1 MEIFLLKVLLDSIAQ
16 FSLVSSNNN
25 VKPELVQ
32 RYCQKID
39 QIIEQFEPV
48 CNEIAASKITL
59 DEQLVKVLKEL
70 DSAVNEARELV
81 LSWFPMT
88 SKIYFVLQIET
99 TVTKIYSSTLE
110 VCQLVESLLL
120 TPVASTALKS
130 IEGFQHMDEEPI
142 SVVIEKAIRDQTEK
156 DIPRPEHLDMISNF
170 LSLSSNQELLMEA
183 VALEKL
189 KLKIGCNV
197 TQAEL
202 ENIDRII
209 ALITYMHDC
218 LVKSKQLESING
230 VSIPAD
236 FCCPLSLELMSD
248 PVIVASGQTYERAF
262 IRKWLD
268 QGFNVCPRTRQT
280 LGHTNLIPNYT
291 VKALIANW
299 CESNNIKLPDPMKSI
314 SLNLPSS
321 FLKPT
326 NASATDLI
334 VSHTGDAT
342 RVDRPRSPEPYVEVT
357 TSKRD
362 AHSSNG
368 FPHETPHETYLHDKS
383 VSPHH
388 RSSSGSSPLQLA
400 NGSQANTSRISLV
413 TTEGNKESSMEQ
425 MHVSSGS
432 QTVNQPKQYS
442 EPGQFPGHNRTDS
455 ASEAV
460 SNNDHIEGPGDA
472 NMASQVSS
480 DLTHYSSDTSGELAQ
495 DAQASSASQRE
506 PDFPPRLV
514 DARAR
519 SQSMFRRPSV
529 PRIISS
535 QSMDSRPDLSGVE
548 TQVRKLIEDL
558 KSDSGDVQRTATE
571 ELRLLAKHSMENRI
585 VIANCGAISLLV
597 GLLRSTD
604 TKTQEHAVTA
614 LLNLSLNDNNKIA
627 IGNADSIDPLIHV
640 LETGNP
646 EAKENSAAT
655 LYSLSVIE
663 ENKVRIGR
671 SRAIGPLVE
680 LLANGTPRGKKDAAT
695 ALFNL
700 SIFHENKLRIVQAGA
715 VRHLVELMDPAAGM
729 VDKAV
734 AVLSN
739 LATIPEGRTA
749 IGQAG
754 GIPVLVEV
762 VELGSARG
770 KENAAAALLHLCTNS
785 GRFCSLV
792 LQEGAVPPLVAL
804 SQSGT
809 PRAKEKAQALL
820 SYFRNQRHG
829 NAGRR

>member
-1 MEIFLLKVLLDSIAQ
+1 MDIFLLEVLLDSIAQ

-39 QIIEQFEPV
+39 RILEQFEPV

-81 LSWFPMT
+81 LNWFPVM
-88 SKIYFVLQIET
+88 SKIYFV
-99 TVTKIYSSTLE
+99 S
-110 VCQLVESLLL
+110 
-120 TPVASTALKS
+120 
-130 IEGFQHMDEEPI
+130 H
-142 SVVIEKAIRDQTEK
+142 
-156 DIPRPEHLDMISNF
+156 
-170 LSLSSNQELLMEA
+170 
-183 VALEKL
+183 
-189 KLKIGCNV
+189 
-197 TQAEL
+197 
-202 ENIDRII
+202 
-209 ALITYMHDC
+209 
-218 LVKSKQLESING
+218 
-230 VSIPAD
+230 
-236 FCCPLSLELMSD
+236 
-248 PVIVASGQTYERAF
+248 
-262 IRKWLD
+262 
-268 QGFNVCPRTRQT
+268 
-280 LGHTNLIPNYT
+280 
-291 VKALIANW
+291 NW
-299 CESNNIKLPDPMKSI
+299 
-314 SLNLPSS
+314 
-321 FLKPT
+321 
-326 NASATDLI
+326 
-334 VSHTGDAT
+334 
-342 RVDRPRSPEPYVEVT
+342 
-357 TSKRD
+357 
-362 AHSSNG
+362 
-368 FPHETPHETYLHDKS
+368 
-383 VSPHH
+383 
-388 RSSSGSSPLQLA
+388 
-400 NGSQANTSRISLV
+400 
-413 TTEGNKESSMEQ
+413 
-425 MHVSSGS
+425 
-432 QTVNQPKQYS
+432 
-442 EPGQFPGHNRTDS
+442 TDS

-472 NMASQVSS
+472 NMVSQVSS

-495 DAQASSASQRE
+495 DAQASSAPQRE

-519 SQSMFRRPSV
+519 SQSMFRRASV
-529 PRIISS
+529 SRIISS

-548 TQVRKLIEDL
+548 SQVRKLIEDL
-558 KSDSGDVQRTATE
+558 KSDSADMQRTATE

-597 GLLRSTD
+597 GRLHSTD
-604 TKTQEHAVTA
+604 PKTQEHAVTA

-655 LYSLSVIE
+655 LYSISGIE

-809 PRAKEKAQALL
+809 PRAKEKVLSIPFYFFGSTIMSVLGFSCFTNHKVLL
-820 SYFRNQRHG
+820 VLLGLAYQIYSHRDCHAWPQGHAGWHMIVPLVHG
-829 NAGRR
+829 LSSGSQ

>member
-1 MEIFLLKVLLDSIAQ
+1 MEILLMKVLLDSITQ

-39 QIIEQFEPV
+39 QILEQFEPV

-81 LSWFPMT
+81 LSWFPMM

-99 TVTKIYSSTLE
+99 IVMKICSSTIE
-110 VCQLVESLLL
+110 ICRLVESLLL

-130 IEGFQHMDEEPI
+130 IEHMDEEPI

-156 DIPRPEHLDMISNF
+156 DIPRQEHLDMISNF

-218 LVKSKQLESING
+218 LVKSKQLQSING

-326 NASATDLI
+326 DASATDLI
-334 VSHTGDAT
+334 ASHSGDAT
-342 RVDRPRSPEPYVEVT
+342 RVDHPRSPEPYAKVT
-357 TSKRD
+357 TSQRD

-388 RSSSGSSPLQLA
+388 RSSSSSSLLQLA

-413 TTEGNKESSMEQ
+413 TTEGDKESSMEQ
-425 MHVSSGS
+425 RHVSSGS
-432 QTVNQPKQYS
+432 QTVNQLKPYS
-442 EPGQFPGHNRTDS
+442 EPGQFPGDNWTDS
-455 ASEAV
+455 ASRLFQ
-460 SNNDHIEGPGDA
+460 ILIILK
-472 NMASQVSS
+472 
-480 DLTHYSSDTSGELAQ
+480 DLGMLTCSDTSGELAQ
-495 DAQASSASQRE
+495 DAQASSAPQRE
-506 PDFPPRLV
+506 PDLPPRLV

-519 SQSMFRRPSV
+519 SQSMFRLSSV

-548 TQVRKLIEDL
+548 SQVRKLIEDL
-558 KSDSGDVQRTATE
+558 KSDSADMQRTATE

-597 GLLRSTD
+597 GLLHSTD

-627 IGNADSIDPLIHV
+627 IGNADSIDSLIHV

-762 VELGSARG
+762 VELGSTRG